1 MPTIN
6 LKRKSV
12 ESLLGRKLSPLDIE
26 KIPML
31 GVSLEFINNEEI
43 VIETFINRPDYL
55 SEQGFT
61 RALSSFLGIKTGL
74 KKYEAK
80 KSDYLVVVDPS
91 VNGIRPITLCA
102 VVKNLK
108 LDDEKIKEIIKM
120 QEKLDIS
127 YCRNRK
133 KASIGIYP
141 LEKIKFPVHY
151 KALHPQQIIFQP
163 LEINQKLNANEILE
177 KHPTGRKYSHLLH
190 QYSQYPVFIDSNNNI
205 MSLIPI
211 INSHLTGRVT
221 TSTKEVFIECSG
233 YDINTVN
240 TLLNIITTSL
250 ADMNGEVY
258 LVNIQYGA
266 KKIITPDFKP
276 KEFKINLGY
285 VNKMLGLN
293 LKETDLKKL
302 LERMGF
308 SYLNKKVLVP
318 CYRTDILHQ
327 IDLVEDIAI
336 AYGYENFTPSLSDFG
351 SIAEENKFETF
362 KNKIAEVLIG
372 LNFIEVNTFHITNKI
387 NHNDRMNTNL
397 PFIPLK
403 NALTE
408 DYNILRS
415 WLVPSLVE
423 VLSKNKHNEYP
434 QKIFE
439 ISEIF
444 EKDFKESTN
453 LAILISSSST
463 TFTDIKQVLDALF
476 NALDVKYEIKETSFP
491 PFIEGRLGKILVKGK
506 EIAGIGELSP
516 QVIENWQLENPVSSL
531 ELNLN
536 KLYNLLNL

>member
-240 TLLNIITTSL
+240 TLLNIKIPFTEIGLPFREALKSAEGTRNTAYINAINLKVQQWASGASLTKQQIEQVAKLVPMTSDIDTKVREKLNNLVDIMQQQIKGSLQSEGIDYQPQKADLFAQNQTL
-250 ADMNGEVY
+250 AD
-258 LVNIQYGA
+258 I
-266 KKIITPDFKP
+266 FK
-276 KEFKINLGY
+276 
-285 VNKMLGLN
+285 
-293 LKETDLKKL
+293 
-302 LERMGF
+302 
-308 SYLNKKVLVP
+308 
-318 CYRTDILHQ
+318 
-327 IDLVEDIAI
+327 
-336 AYGYENFTPSLSDFG
+336 
-351 SIAEENKFETF
+351 
-362 KNKIAEVLIG
+362 
-372 LNFIEVNTFHITNKI
+372 
-387 NHNDRMNTNL
+387 
-397 PFIPLK
+397 
-403 NALTE
+403 
-408 DYNILRS
+408 
-415 WLVPSLVE
+415 
-423 VLSKNKHNEYP
+423 
-434 QKIFE
+434 
-439 ISEIF
+439 
-444 EKDFKESTN
+444 
-453 LAILISSSST
+453 
-463 TFTDIKQVLDALF
+463 
-476 NALDVKYEIKETSFP
+476 
-491 PFIEGRLGKILVKGK
+491 
-506 EIAGIGELSP
+506 
-516 QVIENWQLENPVSSL
+516 
-531 ELNLN
+531 
-536 KLYNLLNL
+536 

>member
-108 LDDEKIKEIIKM
+108 LDDEKIK
-120 QEKLDIS
+120 
-127 YCRNRK
+127 
-133 KASIGIYP
+133 
-141 LEKIKFPVHY
+141 EKIKFPVHY

-351 SIAEENKFETF
+351 SIAE
-362 KNKIAEVLIG
+362 
-372 LNFIEVNTFHITNKI
+372 KI
-387 NHNDRMNTNL
+387 N
-397 PFIPLK
+397 LK
-403 NALTE
+403 
-408 DYNILRS
+408 
-415 WLVPSLVE
+415 
-423 VLSKNKHNEYP
+423 
-434 QKIFE
+434 
-439 ISEIF
+439 
-444 EKDFKESTN
+444 
-453 LAILISSSST
+453 
-463 TFTDIKQVLDALF
+463 
-476 NALDVKYEIKETSFP
+476 
-491 PFIEGRLGKILVKGK
+491 
-506 EIAGIGELSP
+506 
-516 QVIENWQLENPVSSL
+516 
-531 ELNLN
+531 
-536 KLYNLLNL
+536 LLKTK